1 MPPNQIKKKQRL
13 WFNNSDRI
21 CENQHKMGKIYH
33 PQKKADRRHGA
44 VEESTY
50 YTAYEQEGAQQ
61 EAEPVEAPDE
71 HLVYAA
77 PILQALDAKNIQKA
91 WDSFEQVYTARDCK
105 ALTVPNFPGE
115 LSKQELVFNQLL
127 GAVTRAFCSNKKNVR
142 VTPTAALF
150 RYQQL
155 GIARPGYWYNSGI
168 GRLTHEVILA
178 VNMPSHRPQQDL
190 QVLLHEVIS
199 LWRLF
204 FQCMGPKSDMLNS
217 ISDDWSLPSLEELP
231 GMHDSR
237 DFNRRLQNY
246 LPKYSIKP
254 PFGFCALYLYSI
266 SDALEPTARQTA
278 APFISFLERLLAGSR
293 VDTIF
298 LHTESSL
305 QLKTLPDNVRRQI
318 RNEVEIAPKK
328 AMAAIGKIGESP
340 DEMTNLEAFHI
351 KRIERAAETLTS
363 LKKLD
368 EIWKEVQI
376 AYRID
381 DGSIAVPRSVYN
393 NFLSGYLILRNS
405 QRAVEVWNHMVAH
418 NVKPDMQSWVA
429 LLEGCA
435 KAKDLRG
442 FNAMWQR
449 MLNTGLEPDNYAW
462 TTRVNGL
469 MSLRQ
474 VNSGLAALDEM
485 GKRWLAAEE
494 AAQNSKK
501 HGKGQKGANQNSGK
515 AVNEI
520 TKPSIEV
527 INGAISGIVRIH
539 ANSMRH
545 EKRVELI
552 QKILGWATNFQ
563 IKPDAITY
571 NSLIQL
577 YLLGNDIG
585 TAFRL
590 LSQMEKEGIE
600 GDIATHTML
609 IKAAFENHVLDGQT
623 EQQQTESVLKM
634 FDNLEAS
641 GLKLNDY
648 VYALSIDRLL
658 KNYAN
663 SSAVRTIMEHMT
675 SRGFVPSSHVYT
687 SLITHYFQC
696 EPPNVGEVDHIVNL
710 LFTAPRM
717 PSDAI
722 LYDRI
727 IEGYASLGEVGKMM
741 SVLTRM
747 SKQGKMPGW
756 GALIAVVRELARQ
769 GDVERARDVVRDV
782 ARGEGVA
789 KQGILGNREGE
800 NVFLHLVR
808 VLGLGEGDVWT
819 RDAGTSGSV
828 VQRHVMAEEGNLD
841 SVQHQRQQ

>member
-1 MPPNQIKKKQRL
+1 MRVSRYSELLND
-13 WFNNSDRI
+13 N
-21 CENQHKMGKIYH
+21 
-33 PQKKADRRHGA
+33 A

-50 YTAYEQEGAQQ
+50 YTAYEQEGAHQ
-61 EAEPVEAPDE
+61 EEEPAETPDK

-77 PILQALDAKNIQKA
+77 PILKALDAKNVQKA
-91 WDSFEQVYTARDCK
+91 WDCFEEMYTARDCK

-115 LSKQELVFNQLL
+115 LEKQDLVFNQLL
-127 GAVTRAFCSNKKNVR
+127 LAVARAFCSNQTNVR

-150 RYQQL
+150 RYKQL
-155 GIARPGYWYNSGI
+155 GIARPGYWYNHGI
-168 GRLTHEVILA
+168 GRLTHEAILA
-178 VNMPSHRPQQDL
+178 ANMPSYRPPQDL
-190 QVLLHEVIS
+190 QVLLQEVIS

-204 FQCMGPKSDMLNS
+204 FQCMGPKSDMLKP
-217 ISDDWSLPSLEELP
+217 ISGEWSLPSLEELSD
-231 GMHDSR
+231 MHASR
-237 DFNRRLQNY
+237 DFTRRLQNY

-266 SDALEPTARQTA
+266 SDALETSTRQKA
-278 APFISFLERLLAGSR
+278 APFLSFLERLLAGSR
-293 VDTIF
+293 VDTVF
-298 LHTESSL
+298 LHTESSP
-305 QLKTLPDNVRRQI
+305 QLKTLPNNVQRQI

-328 AMAAIGKIGESP
+328 AMVAIGKAGESP
-340 DEMTNLEAFHI
+340 DEMTNLEAFHM
-351 KRIERAAETLTS
+351 KRIERATETLKS
-363 LKKLD
+363 HMKLD
-368 EIWKEVQI
+368 ELWKEVQL
-376 AYRID
+376 AYRTEGRTVAI
-381 DGSIAVPRSVYN
+381 PRSVYN
-393 NFLSGYLILRNS
+393 NFLSAYLILRNS

-435 KAKDLRG
+435 KANDLPG

-449 MLNTGLEPDNYAW
+449 MLNTGVEPDNYAW

-474 VNSGLAALDEM
+474 INLGLAALDEM

-494 AAQNSKK
+494 AAKNPK
-501 HGKGQKGANQNSGK
+501 HGKGRKGADQSSGK
-515 AVNEI
+515 VVNKS

-527 INGAISGIVRIH
+527 INGAISGVVRIH
-539 ANSMRH
+539 SKHMRH
-545 EKRVELI
+545 EKRIELI

-577 YLLGNDIG
+577 YLLGNDVG
-585 TAFRL
+585 TAFRV
-590 LSQMEKEGIE
+590 LSQMEKDGVE

-634 FDNLEAS
+634 FENLEAS

-648 VYALSIDRLL
+648 VYALTIDRLL

-687 SLITHYFQC
+687 SLITHHFQS

-717 PSDAI
+717 PSDPI

-727 IEGYASLGEVGKMM
+727 IEGYASLGEFGKMM
-741 SVLTRM
+741 STLTRM

-789 KQGILGNREGE
+789 KQGIMGNREGE
-800 NVFLHLVR
+800 STFLHLVR
-808 VLGLGEGDVWT
+808 MFGLGEGHVWA
-819 RDAGTSGSV
+819 RDAETSGSV
-828 VQRHVMAEEGNLD
+828 VQRHIMVGEGNSDLMRH
-841 SVQHQRQQ
+841 QHQQES